1 MDHDIDVIYE
11 NPLLRRIALH
21 MPRPVTLGLQTIEH
35 AVCDGLDL
43 TVDCAIADN
52 EVIGGRAKLAEIDD
66 DYIFGLFL
74 QREPAT
80 GTRKCL
86 GC

>member
-1 MDHDIDVIYE
+1 MDDDIDVIYE

-21 MPRPVTLGLQTIEH
+21 MPRPVALGLEAIDH

-43 TVDCAIADN
+43 PVGRCAADD
-52 EVIGGRAKLAEIDD
+52 EVIRGRAQLAEIDD
-66 DYIFGLFL
+66 EYIFGFLL

-86 GC
+86 RC

>member
-66 DYIFGLFL
+66 DYIFGFL
-74 QREPAT
+74 LQCEPAT

-86 GC
+86 RC